1 MCKIFEKCTVLL
13 RVSTEPTEIPGRG
26 TRGTPT
32 EPFPE
37 SRGIPT
43 GAVAMRGTPGAP
55 TAAGAMGRG
64 ISVKIEN
71 KIKHN

>member
-1 MCKIFEKCTVLL
+1 MGAREP
-13 RVSTEPTEIPGRG
+13 RSDPTEPTEI
-26 TRGTPT
+26 
-32 EPFPE
+32 
-37 SRGIPT
+37 RGIPT

-64 ISVKIEN
+64 IYVKIEN